1 MMPVVGQLCA
11 QDIYNNYMS
20 NKKEKDGSYTEQRW
34 NANRK
39 SQSRQIQPIRDKVV
53 TGQKKAT
60 LTNTTE
66 KRAAELLQLM
76 IP

>member
-1 MMPVVGQLCA
+1 MPAVGQLCTA
-11 QDIYNNYMS
+11 DIYNNYMS

-39 SQSRQIQPIRDKVV
+39 SQSWQIRPIRAQVV

-76 IP
+76 IL